1 MSFLIYFEQK
11 YVQTQTKHFFF
22 FSFFFSFFFFSFF
35 FFKHLAVRLQP
46 SLNDWLLIE
55 SEWNAAFNVS

>member
-22 FSFFFSFFFFSFF
+22 FFFFSFFF
-35 FFKHLAVRLQP
+35 KHLVVRLQP

-55 SEWNAAFNVS
+55 SEWNAAFSVS